1 MKILKAFLVLIIAS
15 EIFINCEKSNSYV
28 NANYDFLLEKPF
40 GLIIEN
46 TEVQNDVRIY
56 YGRIIRD
63 DNNYF
68 FVNVDKSVSVSF
80 DDEHLKRIK
89 KVTIDMKENVKSL
102 QNCEYSLW
110 MKMEDIDKSTK
121 EMRSTGII
129 WKNNTKNNL
138 KK

>member
-1 MKILKAFLVLIIAS
+1 MMMTDGIQMETL
-15 EIFINCEKSNSYV
+15 
-28 NANYDFLLEKPF
+28 
-40 GLIIEN
+40 
-46 TEVQNDVRIY
+46 
-56 YGRIIRD
+56 
-63 DNNYF
+63 
-68 FVNVDKSVSVSF
+68 
-80 DDEHLKRIK
+80 
-89 KVTIDMKENVKSL
+89 DMKENVKSL

>member
-89 KVTIDMKENVKSL
+89 KVTI
-102 QNCEYSLW
+102 
-110 MKMEDIDKSTK
+110 T
-121 EMRSTGII
+121 RSA
-129 WKNNTKNNL
+129 L
-138 KK
+138 